1 MKLKAP
7 SRATS
12 VLALGMALLVASTIF
27 AQKLSTERPEDEV
40 TAKLVCQMITH
51 YHISQRQIDDQ
62 TSQKLLKRY
71 LKQLDPQKL
80 YFIQADVDDLMKYKD
95 QLDDLLK
102 VGNVDFAYRTF
113 ERYLKRLD
121 QRITAAQKWIKAE
134 HDFSIDEDL
143 VIDARKLGWAK
154 SDQEINERWRKRIK
168 HDLLSLKLDD
178 TPVTEARERLK
189 KRYHRISKSEQRTD
203 ATEKLEMY
211 LSAMTHCFDPHS
223 SYMSPDTLDDFRI
236 QMELKLQGIGA
247 ALRPEDGY
255 TIVAKII
262 PGGAADK
269 DGRLK
274 IDDKIIGVAQETGEF
289 VDVVEM
295 KLKRVVRYIRGD
307 KGTKVRLK
315 VKIGDTSKVEVYELT
330 RQVIELKSEEV
341 KGEIINVGDRLKGR
355 QARIGV
361 INIPSFYR
369 DFRGAQ
375 REVKNFKSTARDVRK
390 VLKDFRDKGVD
401 VVVVDLR
408 FNGGGALKESVEVSG
423 LFIDHGPV
431 VQVKEQNGRIR
442 SHDDEEHGVA
452 YAGPLVVLCN
462 RLSASASEI
471 FAGAVR
477 DYRRGIVIG
486 DTTTHGK
493 GTVQNVM
500 PVSHRYFQF
509 LTPRTQRGAVKLTI
523 NQFYRVNG
531 DSTQNH
537 GVRSDVVLPSLLD
550 NMDLGE
556 SFLDNALEFDRIRP
570 ANFSILNMVTPE
582 IISRIRESSQRRIAT
597 DPKFK
602 EVAKDIEKYL
612 VRKNRQVVSLNEKTR
627 RKERE
632 DNKSD
637 KDKKDKKDEKD
648 KLENGEGPIFLDNH
662 YNNEILRISLEY
674 GDLLEGL
681 KTAKN

>member
-1 MKLKAP
+1 
-7 SRATS
+7 
-12 VLALGMALLVASTIF
+12 
-27 AQKLSTERPEDEV
+27 
-40 TAKLVCQMITH
+40 
-51 YHISQRQIDDQ
+51 
-62 TSQKLLKRY
+62 
-71 LKQLDPQKL
+71 
-80 YFIQADVDDLMKYKD
+80 MKYKN

-113 ERYLKRLD
+113 DRYLKRLD

-143 VIDARKLGWAK
+143 VVDVKTLDWAK

-178 TPVTEARERLK
+178 TPVEEARERLK

-223 SYMSPDTLDDFRI
+223 SYMSPDTLEDFRI

-315 VKIGDTSKVEVYELT
+315 VKIGDSGKVEVYELT
-330 RQVIELKSEEV
+330 RQIIELKSEEV
-341 KGEIINVGDRLKGR
+341 KGEIIDVGDRLKGR
-355 QARIGV
+355 QARVGV

-369 DFRGAQ
+369 DFRAAQ
-375 REVKNFKSTARDVRK
+375 REEKNFKSTARDVRK
-390 VLKDFRDKGVD
+390 VLHDFRNKGVD

-423 LFIDHGPV
+423 LFIDYGPV
-431 VQVKEQNGRIR
+431 VQVKEQNGRIK
-442 SHDDEEHGVA
+442 SHDDEEQGVV
-452 YAGPLVVLCN
+452 YAGPLVILCN

-477 DYRRGIVIG
+477 DYRRGIVVG

-509 LTPRTQRGAVKLTI
+509 LTPRPQRGALKLTI

-570 ANFSILNMVTPE
+570 ANFAILNMVTPE
-582 IISRIRESSQRRIAT
+582 IISRIRESSRRRIAA

-602 EVAKDIEKYL
+602 EVEKDIKKYL
-612 VRKNRQVVSLNEKTR
+612 SRKNRQVVSLNEKTR

-648 KLENGEGPIFLDNH
+648 KLENGEGPIFPDNH